1 MKKPINFPVGCG
13 KLTLAAAAFSLLL
26 SLDNAPA
33 QTNNY
38 SPPTA
43 GLVGWWR
50 GDSNASD
57 SAGNH
62 SGTLLGMG
70 FTTGVYNQAFAA
82 GDGNKRVLIP
92 DDAAFQLTNSL
103 TMAAWVKPSG
113 YGQVIL
119 FRGDSR
125 GGLDPYQIGLDAS
138 SRFGLIIEDAVGG
151 YADVWAPTALP
162 YNQWTHVAATLEGST
177 GSMRVYTNGTL
188 AAANFTSVRPLGPL
202 NPAANPGLSIGNV
215 TLGYDFPFRGA
226 IDEVL
231 LYSRALSP
239 NEVTSIAADPAAVM
253 SKSVKIQPYG
263 NILSVT
269 PISGGFMVRFA
280 GVSGANYT
288 LQRAAGPIGPWT
300 NVATIT
306 VGPSGIGTYSDTDA
320 PPDSGYYRIT
330 FVP

>member
-1 MKKPINFPVGCG
+1 MNTPINLPVACG
-13 KLTLAAAAFSLLL
+13 TLPRPAAAFSLLL

-33 QTNNY
+33 QTNNS

-92 DDAAFQLTNSL
+92 DDAAFQLTNSV

-125 GGLDPYQIGLDAS
+125 GGLDPYQIGLDTS
-138 SRFGLIIEDAVGG
+138 SRFGLAIEDAVGG

-162 YNQWTHVAATLEGST
+162 YNQWTHVAATLEGTT
-177 GSMRVYTNGTL
+177 GSLRVYINGAL
-188 AAANFTSVRPLGPL
+188 VAENFTLVRPFGALIPS
-202 NPAANPGLSIGNV
+202 ADPGLSIGNV
-215 TLGYDFPFRGA
+215 TPGYDFPFRGG
-226 IDEVL
+226 IDEVV
-231 LYSRALSP
+231 LYSRALS
-239 NEVTSIAADPAAVM
+239 ADEM
-253 SKSVKIQPYG
+253 
-263 NILSVT
+263 
-269 PISGGFMVRFA
+269 IS
-280 GVSGANYT
+280 
-288 LQRAAGPIGPWT
+288 L
-300 NVATIT
+300 ATWPT
-306 VGPSGIGTYSDTDA
+306 
-320 PPDSGYYRIT
+320 
-330 FVP
+330 